1 METRRLSL
9 IAMLSS
15 LSFVGRMMFT
25 FLPNVQ
31 PTTVI
36 ILIVSMYLGT
46 YDGWLV
52 AIISILISNLY
63 LGMGVWTLAQI
74 VSFSVLILIVHICKK
89 INLSIG
95 YYPIVALLMG
105 FTYGFIISLVQAPF
119 FGWVSFLPYWI
130 SGLPYDLN
138 HAVGNYLFFIILHPP
153 LSRILKNQK
162 KKILIR

>member
-36 ILIVSMYLGT
+36 IILVAMYLGS

-52 AIISILISNLY
+52 AMVSIFISNLY
-63 LGMGVWTLAQI
+63 LGMGVWTIAQLI
-74 VSFSVLILIVHICKK
+74 SFSSIILLIHIFKK
-89 INLSIG
+89 MNLNIR
-95 YYPIVALLMG
+95 YYPLVALISGLV
-105 FTYGFIISLVQAPF
+105 YGFVISLVQAPF
-119 FGWVSFLPYWI
+119 FGWVSFFPYYL
-130 SGLPYDLN
+130 SGLPYDFN
-138 HAVGNYLFFIILHPP
+138 HAIGNYLFFIILHPP
-153 LSRILKNQK
+153 LSKILKNQREK
-162 KKILIR
+162 MLRN

>member
-1 METRRLSL
+1 MEARRMSL

-31 PTTVI
+31 PMTVI
-36 ILIVSMYLGT
+36 ILIVAMYLGT

-74 VSFSVLILIVHICKK
+74 ASFSVLILIVHICKK
-89 INLSIG
+89 INLSIR
-95 YYPIVALLMG
+95 YYPIVSLFMG
-105 FTYGFIISLVQAPF
+105 FTYGFVISLVQAPF
-119 FGWVSFLPYWI
+119 FGWVSFFPYWI
-130 SGLPYDLN
+130 SGLSYDLN

-153 LSRILKNQK
+153 LSRVLKNQK
-162 KKILIR
+162 KKMLIR

>member
-1 METRRLSL
+1 MEARRMSL

-36 ILIVSMYLGT
+36 ILIVTMYLGT

-52 AIISILISNLY
+52 AITSILISNLY

-74 VSFSVLILIVHICKK
+74 TSFSVLILIVHICKK
-89 INLSIG
+89 INLNIG
-95 YYPIVALLMG
+95 CYPIVALLMG

-119 FGWVSFLPYWI
+119 FGWASFFPYWI

-162 KKILIR
+162 KKMLIR

>member
-1 METRRLSL
+1 
-9 IAMLSS
+9 MLSS
-15 LSFVGRMMFT
+15 LSFVGRMTFT

-31 PTTVI
+31 PMTVV
-36 ILIVSMYLGT
+36 ILIATMYLGT

-52 AIISILISNLY
+52 AITSILISNLY

-74 VSFSVLILIVHICKK
+74 VSFSVLVLIVHICKK

-119 FGWVSFLPYWI
+119 FGWVSFFPYLI

-153 LSRILKNQK
+153 LSRILKIK
-162 KKILIR
+162 REKY

>member
-9 IAMLSS
+9 IAILSS
-15 LSFVGRMMFT
+15 LSFVGRMMFS

-31 PTTVI
+31 PMTVI
-36 ILIVSMYLGT
+36 ILIVVMYLGT

-74 VSFSVLILIVHICKK
+74 VSFSALILIAHICKK
-89 INLSIG
+89 LNLSIR
-95 YYPIVALLMG
+95 YYPIITLLMG

-119 FGWVSFLPYWI
+119 FGWASFFPYWI

-153 LSRILKNQK
+153 LSMIIKSQK
-162 KKILIR
+162 SKRLIK

>member
-1 METRRLSL
+1 M

-31 PTTVI
+31 PMTVV
-36 ILIVSMYLGT
+36 ILIVTMYLGT
-46 YDGWLV
+46 YDGWMV
-52 AIISILISNLY
+52 AIVSILISNLY

-74 VSFSVLILIVHICKK
+74 VSFSVLVLIVHICKK
-89 INLSIG
+89 VNLSIR
-95 YYPIVALLMG
+95 YYPIVSLFMG
-105 FTYGFIISLVQAPF
+105 LAYGFVISLVQAPF
-119 FGWVSFLPYWI
+119 FGLVSFFPYWI

-162 KKILIR
+162 KKMLIR

>member
-1 METRRLSL
+1 MSL

-36 ILIVSMYLGT
+36 ILIVTMYLGT

-52 AIISILISNLY
+52 AITSILISNLY

-74 VSFSVLILIVHICKK
+74 TSFSVLILIVHICKK
-89 INLSIG
+89 INLNIG
-95 YYPIVALLMG
+95 CYPIVALLMG

-119 FGWVSFLPYWI
+119 FGWASFFPYWI

-162 KKILIR
+162 KKMLIR

>member
-1 METRRLSL
+1 MEARRMSL

-15 LSFVGRMMFT
+15 LSFVGRMTFT

-31 PTTVI
+31 PMTVV
-36 ILIVSMYLGT
+36 ILIATMYLGT

-52 AIISILISNLY
+52 AITSILISNLY

-74 VSFSVLILIVHICKK
+74 VSFSVLVLIVHICKK

-119 FGWVSFLPYWI
+119 FGWVSFFPYWI

-153 LSRILKNQK
+153 LSRILKIK
-162 KKILIR
+162 REKY